1 MVTRPL
7 IIFEMANNHM
17 GDITHGVA
25 TIRAMRAACEGVE
38 GEFEFAFKL
47 QYRDLDT
54 FIHPSAKGRAD
65 VPYVKRFEET
75 RLTDAAFRTLVD
87 EMQNQGFT
95 TVCTPFDEASVD
107 RIEAHG
113 IRVIKVAS
121 CSFTDWPLLER
132 IAQSK
137 KPVVASTA
145 GASLAEMDAVTS
157 FFLHRGVSL
166 TLMHC
171 VAEYPTPDEAL
182 QINQIEILRTRYPG
196 VRIGYSTHE
205 SPNNT
210 VAVGLALAKGA
221 SAFEKHVVLPTERY
235 KANAYSATPEQIRR
249 WLTACQQALRMCGVS
264 DGRHLSSELER
275 DSLRS
280 LRRGAYLVRD
290 VAAGQAI
297 TSADVQFAFP
307 PVPGQVT
314 ANEWSKYSRFVSQGP
329 LAAGQPVLHD
339 HATQHTLRGQVLSI
353 VTAVKALLAQA
364 HVVVPGQ
371 ADLEISHHYGLEKF
385 SETGLCML
393 TVVNRQYCKK
403 LLILLA
409 GQRHPEQYHLE
420 KEETFVLL
428 FGRLTLWLDGELQE
442 LEAGEVVTV
451 SRGVRHAF
459 QTDTGAVIE
468 EISSTHHKTD
478 SYYTDPAIAQNPSRK
493 TWLTYWQ

>member
-17 GDITHGVA
+17 GDVAHGVA
-25 TIRAMRAACEGVE
+25 TIRALRTACEGFE

-87 EMQNQGFT
+87 EMQRQGFT
-95 TVCTPFDEASVD
+95 TVCTPFDEVSVD
-107 RIEAHG
+107 RIEAHS
-113 IRVIKVAS
+113 IQVIKVAS

-145 GASLAEMDAVTS
+145 GASLEEMDAVTS
-157 FFLHRGVSL
+157 FFLHRGVPL

-171 VAEYPTPDEAL
+171 VAEYPTADESL
-182 QINQIEILRTRYPG
+182 QINQIEVLRTRYPG

-205 SPNNT
+205 SPDNT

-249 WLTACQQALRMCGVS
+249 WLVACQQALRMCGVP

-275 DSLRS
+275 NSLRS

-290 VAAGQAI
+290 VAPGQDI

-307 PVPGQVT
+307 PVPGQIT

-329 LAAGQPVLHD
+329 LVAGQPVLHD
-339 HATQHTLRGQVLSI
+339 QVTQHALRGQVLSI

-385 SETGLCML
+385 PETGLCML
-393 TVVNRQYCKK
+393 TVINRQYCKK
-403 LLILLA
+403 LLVLLA

-428 FGRLTLWLDGELQE
+428 FGRLTLWLDGEPRE
-442 LEAGEVVTV
+442 LATGEVVTV
-451 SRGVRHAF
+451 GRGVRHAF